1 MRSAWQ
7 AQGAWRNKACWHMHV
22 THLGAEGRARR
33 PGAQRRMRRDLRG
46 GVHGRPRRPR
56 RRGGQRPLRIQPPT
70 VILIP
75 TLARALARRGRRRQ
89 QQRRRRGAAPELVH
103 RKPGVLRRGG
113 QSGLVSVCTPAA
125 CAAHPA
131 RRRAHF
137 AQMDQRCE
145 PASASQGC
153 LGRKEYAAHGIAL
166 EIVNKPCHRQSSL
179 APAMGPQASLL

>member
-22 THLGAEGRARR
+22 THLGAEGRV
-33 PGAQRRMRRDLRG
+33 RRDLRG